1 MTAKTIKVVIT
12 TLTEM
17 REKANI
23 PLQAG
28 EWMSFIPSLEQI
40 KWKAPGA
47 KAFV

>member
-1 MTAKTIKVVIT
+1 MTSKTTKTIIT

-23 PLQAG
+23 PPQAG
-28 EWMSFIPSLEQI
+28 EWISFIPSLEQI
-40 KWKAPGA
+40 KWKALGV